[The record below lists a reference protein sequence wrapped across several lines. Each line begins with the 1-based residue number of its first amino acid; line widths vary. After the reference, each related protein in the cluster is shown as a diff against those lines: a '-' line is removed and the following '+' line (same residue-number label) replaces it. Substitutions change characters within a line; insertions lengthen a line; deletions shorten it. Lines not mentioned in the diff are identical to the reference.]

1 MIMNKV
7 EIFDDLKLFHK
18 SLKVPL
24 NIDFTSKDGILT
36 ITMSRKG
43 LIANMQNN
51 ESAFEGW
58 AIAIKSLLPNVAK
71 KVVVSWAGD
80 TISENNTHYTRFLY
94 RVIKFID
101 SYKWASIEF
110 KDERAAKDYNRIKN
124 ELEKWVTNFP
134 SKSAE
139 ENAVHEEARLERQL
153 NQILPGDH
161 DHQLPV
167 GLFFEEVSS
176 KPENERTPRN
186 ASQIDLWSIQEDI
199 FTVYEL
205 KKKDNRKVGI
215 VSELMFYVNVV
226 KDLTERKI
234 KFGKGAEFVTERNYH
249 KVFENIN
256 EKKIEKVVGVFLTN
270 DLHPILNLN
279 KKGLFEIL
287 NNNTR
292 GIVYKQFGFVITR
305 LLEISE

>member
-1 MIMNKV
+1 MNKN
-7 EIFDDLKLFHK
+7 EIFDNLKSLHK
-18 SLKVPL
+18 SLKEPGY
-24 NIDFTSKDGILT
+24 IDFVSKDGILT
-36 ITMSRKG
+36 ITMTEKG
-43 LIANMQNN
+43 LLANMQNN

-71 KVVVSWAGD
+71 KVVISWAAN

-101 SYKWASIEF
+101 SYNWATTEF
-110 KDERAAKDYNRIKN
+110 KDERAANDYNRIKK
-124 ELEKWVTNFP
+124 ELERWVTNFP
-134 SKSAE
+134 SKAAE
-139 ENAVHEEARLERQL
+139 ENATHEEARLERQL
-153 NQILPGDH
+153 NQILPGYH

-176 KPENERTPRN
+176 KSEHERTPRSG
-186 ASQIDLWSIQEDI
+186 SQIDLWSIQEDI

-205 KKKDNRKVGI
+205 KKDDNRKVGI
-215 VSELMFYVNVV
+215 VSELMFYVNVI
-226 KDLTERKI
+226 KDLVEGKI
-234 KFGKGAEFVTERNYH
+234 NFGKGAEFVTERNYN
-249 KVFENIN
+249 KVFENIHEN
-256 EKKIEKVVGVFLTN
+256 RIEKVVGVFLTN

-279 KKGLFEIL
+279 KKALFDIL

-292 GIVYKQFGFVITR
+292 GIFYKQLGFIITK